1 MNTASL
7 TPFNGSNYDHTRDAP
22 RLTDQMNRV
31 FEVLSTNQWVTLAD
45 IAAATGDPE
54 ASISAQIRHL
64 RKARFGSWDIQKRHN
79 GHGLYS
85 YRMTGEKTTPSSE
98 PAEDSA
104 SLPPSAPELLKAAE
118 IRIAQLEGRI
128 DDWESF
134 HCDIILGCDIDKGRQ
149 GLFRQKRVVI
159 GPGKTQDEIDLER
172 AEAKCDELTSALHLI
187 LDNQPAGSSTGECF
201 RERFDPDGEPIGV
214 EHLDPLSVIQN
225 MVAIAEEGMNRAA
238 RFDTLVAPENP
249 TETP

>member
-22 RLTDQMNRV
+22 RLTDQMSRV
-31 FEVLSTNQWVTLAD
+31 FHALSGKQWHTLES
-45 IAAATGDPE
+45 ISQITGDPTP
-54 ASISAQIRHL
+54 SISAQIRHL
-64 RKARFGSWDIQKRHN
+64 RKARFGGWEILKIHQGN
-79 GHGLYS
+79 GLFA
-85 YRMTGEKTTPSSE
+85 YRMTGGKVEPASE
-98 PAEDSA
+98 PPADPT
-104 SLPPSAPELLKAAE
+104 SLPPAAPEKLRQAE
-118 IRIAQLEGRI
+118 IYIARLESQLEGL
-128 DDWESF
+128 ESF
-134 HCDIILGCDIDKGRQ
+134 HCDIVAGCDIDKGSQ

-172 AEAKCDELTSALHLI
+172 AEAKCDELISALHLI

-225 MVAIAEEGMNRAA
+225 MVAIAEEGLNRAA
-238 RFDTLVAPENP
+238 RLGPQISP
-249 TETP
+249 TDF